1 MPSRAVLT
9 EAQTIPNADIV
20 QALANLKITAT
31 SGITT
36 TLPTTSSTLAI
47 LAGQTFTG
55 TQAFSGTITIVAT
68 TSTTGQILQAGTRLI
83 HTYGTQNLFMG
94 SGAGNFSTT
103 GNGQNVGI
111 GRLSLSS
118 LTSGIQNACIGD
130 STGNSITTGST
141 NMLMGYNAGSLLSTG
156 SANCAIGV
164 SCMNQA
170 TSTSNNVAVGYQS
183 LGLTTGSSST
193 GIGHNA
199 GYYATGG
206 NGTYIG
212 QGAGIATSTIGGLAG
227 VAITSAVNC
236 TMLGQGSGSTSATGD
251 YRTAIGS
258 DSRCNAANALKLGR
272 DTLDRVIF
280 PSWTADP
287 ASDLV
292 VGMVI
297 FRSDTSTLKVYTS
310 AGWKT
315 ITAV

>member
-1 MPSRAVLT
+1 MPSRALLT
-9 EAQTIPNADIV
+9 EVQTISNAEIV
-20 QALANLKITAT
+20 QALANVKIVAT

-36 TLPTTSSTLAI
+36 TLPSTSSTLAI

-55 TQAFSGTITIVAT
+55 TQAFSGVINIVAT
-68 TSTTGQILQAGTRLI
+68 TSTTGQITQASTRLL
-83 HTYGTQNLFMG
+83 HTYGTQNLFLG
-94 SGAGNFSTT
+94 AGAGNFNIT
-103 GNGQNVGI
+103 GTGQNIGI
-111 GRLSLSS
+111 GRISLSS
-118 LTSGIQNACIGD
+118 LTYGVQNACIGD
-130 STGNSITTGST
+130 QAGSAITTGST
-141 NMLMGYNAGSLLSTG
+141 NMLMGYASGNLINTG
-156 SANCAIGV
+156 SANVAIGV
-164 SCMNQA
+164 SCLTQV
-170 TSTSNNVAVGYQS
+170 TSTSNNVAIGYQS
-183 LGLTTGSSST
+183 LGSTTGSSST
-193 GIGHNA
+193 GVGHNA

-258 DSRCNAANALKLGR
+258 DSRCNAANAIKLGR

-287 ASDLV
+287 TTDLV

-297 FRSDTSTLKVYTS
+297 YRSDTPALKIYTS

-315 ITAV
+315 ITAT